1 VKALSESVFHQNYP
15 YKTHS
20 LVTSKNR
27 LPTIADVAR
36 QAEVSIATV
45 SRVLNGTTPVHAAKA
60 ARVRIAMEELQF
72 VPRHA
77 ARVLASQRTNTI
89 GLVLS
94 EISGAFFP
102 PMLKGIEAGAHEAG
116 YDLLIHSTHKEGPSR
131 RPLGEHNTD
140 GLLIF
145 TDSLDHRELH
155 RLYNLNFP
163 IVLLHQ
169 TPPDSLNIPVI
180 AIENKDG
187 AAMLVH
193 HLIEMHARRRIV
205 YLRGPEGHEDSV
217 WRERGY
223 REALESHHIKF
234 DPALIASGGF
244 DEDEAF
250 LEMQRILA
258 AGLDFD
264 AIFAGD
270 DDSAIGAMR
279 ALKMAG
285 RSIPG
290 DVAVVGF
297 DDVPF
302 ARYLSPALTTVRA
315 PIEEVGRE
323 AVRQLAHLMHGEPAR
338 VLTLMRTELVIRES
352 CGCQMRIS
360 DNSQAEFS
368 ASTGGEEQQNVSLV
382 SESQSTA

>member
-1 VKALSESVFHQNYP
+1 MNLR
-15 YKTHS
+15 
-20 LVTSKNR
+20 NR
-27 LPTIADVAR
+27 PPTIADVAR
-36 QAEVSIATV
+36 HAEVSIATV
-45 SRVLNGTTPVHAAKA
+45 SRVLNGTTPVQPAKA
-60 ARVRIAMEELQF
+60 DRVRLAMDELQF

-77 ARVLASQRTNTI
+77 ARVLASRRTNTI
-89 GLVLS
+89 GLVTS

-116 YDLLIHSTHKEGPSR
+116 YDLLIHSTKKEGPSR

-140 GLLIF
+140 GLLVF

-155 RLYNLNFP
+155 RLHNMNFP

-169 TPPDSLNIPVI
+169 TPPDSLKIPVI

-187 AAMLVH
+187 AAMLVN
-193 HLIEMHARRRIV
+193 HLIETHERRRIV
-205 YLRGPEGHEDSV
+205 FLRGPQGHEDSV

-223 REALESHHIKF
+223 LEALESHNIKF
-234 DPALIASGGF
+234 DSDLITSGEF

-250 LEMQRILA
+250 GAIQQILSE
-258 AGLDFD
+258 GIEFD

-279 ALKMAG
+279 ALRKTG
-285 RSIPG
+285 RSIPEE
-290 DVAVVGF
+290 VAVVGF

-323 AVRQLAHLMHGEPAR
+323 AVRQLARLMNGESAQA
-338 VLTLMRTELVIRES
+338 LTLMRTELVIRES
-352 CGCQMRIS
+352 CGCQLS
-360 DNSQAEFS
+360 SLT
-368 ASTGGEEQQNVSLV
+368 STGGEEQHNKSLTPESKSNFTF
-382 SESQSTA
+382 SEE

>member
-1 VKALSESVFHQNYP
+1 MHP
-15 YKTHS
+15 
-20 LVTSKNR
+20 KNQS
-27 LPTIADVAR
+27 PTIADVAER
-36 QAEVSIATV
+36 AKVSIATV
-45 SRVLNGTTPVHAAKA
+45 SRVLNGTVPVQLEKA
-60 ARVRIAMEELQF
+60 ERVRLAMDELQF

-77 ARVLASQRTNTI
+77 ARVLASKRTHTI

-116 YDLLIHSTHKEGPSR
+116 YDLLIHSTKKEGPSR

-155 RLYNLNFP
+155 RLHNINFP

-169 TPPDSLNIPVI
+169 TPPDALDIPVI
-180 AIENKDG
+180 TIENKNG
-187 AAMLVH
+187 AAMLMD
-193 HLIEMHARRRIV
+193 HLIEVHGRRRIV
-205 YLRGPEGHEDSV
+205 FLRGPDGHEDST

-223 REALESHHIKF
+223 REALEAHQVPF
-234 DPALIASGGF
+234 DETLIGAGEF

-250 LEMQRILA
+250 TSVQQMLLD
-258 AGLDFD
+258 GVDFD

-285 RSIPG
+285 RLIPQ
-290 DVAVVGF
+290 DVSVTGF

-315 PIEEVGRE
+315 PIEEIGRE
-323 AVRQLAHLMHGEPAR
+323 AVRQLTRLMNGGQAQA
-338 VLTLMRTELVIRES
+338 LTLMRTELVIRES
-352 CGCQMRIS
+352 CGC
-360 DNSQAEFS
+360 
-368 ASTGGEEQQNVSLV
+368 AS
-382 SESQSTA
+382 SESNPSDELLSSTRR